1 MCVSSRRGGAVSCID
16 NLLAL
21 VLKLNALSVT
31 TPLGIGLVSP
41 YHPQFR
47 GVIGFCGHASAMN
60 AIQSHEVDTVVAVG
74 NALQETAT
82 NAWTVLSSI
91 GARMMHVD
99 DCVNNLIKSPLAKLH
114 VLGNLTE
121 IFAQVIDS
129 VENQFAS
136 TSNTNGREKYFCR
149 T

>member
-1 MCVSSRRGGAVSCID
+1 MSIPIDVLRTSVKSILSYNIANIIQAPILIDQSQIERLTEILLTSKKCVFLVGEGAVSCID

-60 AIQSHEVDTVVAVG
+60 AIQPHEVDTVVAVG
-74 NALQETAT
+74 TALQEEG
-82 NAWTVLSSI
+82 SSS
-91 GARMMHVD
+91 GD
-99 DCVNNLIKSPLAKLH
+99 
-114 VLGNLTE
+114 
-121 IFAQVIDS
+121 
-129 VENQFAS
+129 
-136 TSNTNGREKYFCR
+136 
-149 T
+149 